1 MELCAGKMQCNAESK
16 FYDSCSNLSESLKGN
31 ASFIVGNNQDD
42 ELTHAQSMKIR
53 CGGILGMQRVMNIE
67 AHTIPVIPDIIA
79 VANMLHGDIK
89 NFPFNQIVQDI
100 KEFSHRKKCTTKET

>member
-1 MELCAGKMQCNAESK
+1 MQCNAESK
-16 FYDSCSNLSESLKGN
+16 FYDSCLNLSEALKSN
-31 ASFIVGNNQDD
+31 ASFIIGSSQDD

-67 AHTIPVIPDIIA
+67 AHTTPVIPDIIA

-89 NFPFNQIVQDI
+89 NFPFNEIVQDI
-100 KEFSHRKKCTTKET
+100 KEFSNRKKRTSKET